1 MAKYEYRILHMP
13 TTSISVLNERLNSD
27 AADNWSPILMSGND
41 HLNIMLRRP
50 LAEGEQDDK

>member
-27 AADNWSPILMSGND
+27 AEGGWNPILMSGSE
-41 HLNIMLRRP
+41 HVNILLRRP
-50 LAEGEQDDK
+50 VGSDDSE